1 MMILPSIKADYDNYT
16 HFNHTKHKQRY
27 VTCMYTV
34 FYMYLQGYKD
44 TIFYS
49 FVLMM
54 LSSPESE
61 KSIRLI
67 STVFTVLCLNCIG

>member
-1 MMILPSIKADYDNYT
+1 MTTIYILTILIVNRSMLHVCTQYYIYIYKYIKA
-16 HFNHTKHKQRY
+16 Q
-27 VTCMYTV
+27 
-34 FYMYLQGYKD
+34 
-44 TIFYS
+44 FYS

-67 STVFTVLCLNCIG
+67 STVFTVLHLNCIG

>member
-1 MMILPSIKADYDNYT
+1 MTTIYIITILNVNRSLNKCTQY
-16 HFNHTKHKQRY
+16 F
-27 VTCMYTV
+27 TCI
-34 FYMYLQGYKD
+34 YKVYGHH
-44 TIFYS
+44 FYS

-67 STVFTVLCLNCIG
+67 LTAFAVLGVNCIG

>member
-1 MMILPSIKADYDNYT
+1 MMILPSIKADYDNYI
-16 HFNHTKHKQRY
+16 HFNHIIVNRSVLHVCTQY
-27 VTCMYTV
+27 FTCI
-34 FYMYLQGYKD
+34 YKD
-44 TIFYS
+44 IKTQFYS

-67 STVFTVLCLNCIG
+67 LTVFTVLGLNCIG

>member
-1 MMILPSIKADYDNYT
+1 MTTIHILTILNVNRGMLHVCTQY
-16 HFNHTKHKQRY
+16 F
-27 VTCMYTV
+27 TCI
-34 FYMYLQGYKD
+34 YKG
-44 TIFYS
+44 IRHNFYS

-67 STVFTVLCLNCIG
+67 PTVFTVLHLNCIG